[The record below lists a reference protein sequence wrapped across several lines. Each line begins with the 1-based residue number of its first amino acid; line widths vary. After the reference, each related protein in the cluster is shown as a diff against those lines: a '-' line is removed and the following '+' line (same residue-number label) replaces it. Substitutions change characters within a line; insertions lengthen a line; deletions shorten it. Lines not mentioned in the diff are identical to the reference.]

1 MQHGSQFYTTH
12 YRWKD
17 KENVNFRQN
26 FHEIW
31 KFPNVF
37 CSDFLHRT
45 SRKLDDDFHF
55 ADFQEARIFVDI

>member
-1 MQHGSQFYTTH
+1 MSRYTSKCNLIEA
-12 YRWKD
+12 Y
-17 KENVNFRQN
+17 KEDVTFRQN
-26 FHEIW
+26 FHKIW

-37 CSDFLHRT
+37 RSDFLHRT

>member
-1 MQHGSQFYTTH
+1 MSRYTS
-12 YRWKD
+12 KCNLIEAC
-17 KENVNFRQN
+17 KEDVTFRQN

-45 SRKLDDDFHF
+45 SRKLDDDLHF